1 MTQNIG
7 LFPGSFDPFTN
18 GHLATVK
25 KALTI
30 FDEVYIAVV
39 TNTGKNALFTTDEKV
54 ALIQTAIQDIDHVKV
69 IAAPKMLTV
78 NLAKQLHAKAL
89 IRGLRNANDFEYEA
103 GIAQMNKVQDSD
115 VETIFFVADQ
125 KYTFISS
132 SMIKEV
138 AKFGG
143 DVSAL
148 VPANVEQALL
158 VKYQKVLD

>member
-1 MTQNIG
+1 MTRNIG

-25 KALTI
+25 KALTV
-30 FDEVYIAVV
+30 FDKVYIAVV

-54 ALIQTAIQDIDHVKV
+54 ALIQEAIKNLTNVEV

-78 NLAKQLHAKAL
+78 NLAKKLRAKAL
-89 IRGLRNANDFEYEA
+89 IRGLRNASDFEYEA
-103 GIAQMNKVQDSD
+103 GIAQMNKVQDPQ

-138 AKFGG
+138 ARFNG
-143 DVSAL
+143 DISAL
-148 VPANVEQALL
+148 VPSNVEQALWD
-158 VKYQKVLD
+158 KYQKEQ